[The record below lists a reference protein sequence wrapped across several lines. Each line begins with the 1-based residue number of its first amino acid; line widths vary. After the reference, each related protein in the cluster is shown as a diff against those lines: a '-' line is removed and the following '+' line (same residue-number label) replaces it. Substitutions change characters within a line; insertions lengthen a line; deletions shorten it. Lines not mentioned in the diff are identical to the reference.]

1 MPPRDLQRRAT
12 PDSGLEI
19 RSGSDGTLQMR
30 GYAALFD
37 VEAHHEVVRSS
48 AFTRALN
55 DGHDVRL
62 LVNHDGVPLARTRSG
77 TLRLSTDS
85 RGLLAQ
91 ADLDQNNPTV
101 AELASAMDRGD
112 IDQMSFAFVPVMET
126 FSDEGVR
133 ELREV
138 ELWDVSV
145 VTYPWYEQTNAELY
159 AALDRIV
166 EARGADE
173 ARRLLIPDP
182 APAAAAESP
191 RVDAARFMFPK
202 I

>member
-1 MPPRDLQRRAT
+1 MPRHDLRRRAT
-12 PDSGLEI
+12 TDAGLEI
-19 RSGSDGTLQMR
+19 RSDGSGRLRMR
-30 GYAALFD
+30 GYAAVFD
-37 VEAHHEVVRSS
+37 REAYHEVVRPS
-48 AFTRALN
+48 AFTRALQ

-77 TLRLSTDS
+77 TLSLSTDD
-85 RGLLAQ
+85 RGLLAE
-91 ADLDQNNPTV
+91 ADLDPDNPTV

-112 IDQMSFAFVPVMET
+112 IDQMSFAFVPVHET
-126 FSDEGVR
+126 FSDAGVR

-145 VTYPWYEQTNAELY
+145 VTYPWYEDTNAELY
-159 AALDRIV
+159 AALDRVV

-173 ARRLLIPDP
+173 ARRILAADPDP
-182 APAAAAESP
+182 PPASERP
-191 RVDAARFMFPK
+191 RLDAARFMFPK